1 MIVGKAASSRALHR
15 MARQI
20 LVDGMSV
27 LIYLYWYSV
36 PSVGAGAEKKDKAGE
51 TTLSDYTLCLQSI
64 AIKTAWYLQKNVYR
78 SMEWN

>member
-36 PSVGAGAEKKDKAGE
+36 PIVGAGAEKKDKAGVVV
-51 TTLSDYTLCLQSI
+51 LWISS
-64 AIKTAWYLQKNVYR
+64 VYQRTRQRR
-78 SMEWN
+78 SGSVVPLL